1 MIGKQVMRY
10 PSDQKAKA
18 KAAIIE
24 AGARVLKQKGF
35 NGVGV
40 DALAASAGATSG
52 AFYSNFAGK
61 EDLLKEVIELYLG
74 NPFIDP
80 HVESIPEQRQEL
92 KSYLQFYVSGGH
104 RDDPASGCVMPTLTA
119 DVARSHDSVRQV
131 YEDRIKLLVSK
142 MAPILSGSQ
151 EERER
156 KAWTIVSIMVGSVS
170 IARAVLSKAEAAK
183 IIGAALSSA
192 IALVDQP

>member
-1 MIGKQVMRY
+1 MRY

-24 AGARVLKQKGF
+24 AGARTLKQKGF

-61 EDLLKEVIELYLG
+61 EELLKEVIELYLG

-80 HVESIPEQRQEL
+80 DVEGVPAQRQEL
-92 KSYLQFYVSGGH
+92 KTYLQLYVSGGH
-104 RDDPASGCVMPTLTA
+104 RDDPASGCVMPALTA

-170 IARAVLSKAEAAK
+170 IARAVLNKAEAAR

-192 IALVDQP
+192 LALVDQP